1 MSRPADS
8 KRVETWH
15 VVSNSE
21 TETVDIG
28 RAFGRSLKT
37 GDAVLLIGELGAGK
51 TRFVQGMAE
60 GAGSPARAR
69 SPTFVLVN
77 PHRGRITLHHCD
89 LYRISTAAEAADL
102 GFDEMLEDG
111 AIAVEWADRARS
123 ALPLDA
129 LEVAFS
135 FTGEDQR
142 DLAFSAC
149 GERSCRLLRAARGI
163 VEAALARA

>member
-8 KRVETWH
+8 NRGETWQ

-21 TETVDIG
+21 AETVDIG
-28 RAFGRSLKT
+28 RAFGRSIET

-60 GAGSPARAR
+60 GVGSPAHAR

-77 PHRGRITLHHCD
+77 PHRGRITLNHCD
-89 LYRISTAAEAADL
+89 LYRISTAVEAADL

-129 LEVAFS
+129 LDVAFS
-135 FTGEDQR
+135 VTEDEQR
-142 DLAFSAC
+142 DLAFTAR
-149 GERSCRLLRAARGI
+149 GQRSERLLKAARGI
-163 VEAALARA
+163 VEAALACV